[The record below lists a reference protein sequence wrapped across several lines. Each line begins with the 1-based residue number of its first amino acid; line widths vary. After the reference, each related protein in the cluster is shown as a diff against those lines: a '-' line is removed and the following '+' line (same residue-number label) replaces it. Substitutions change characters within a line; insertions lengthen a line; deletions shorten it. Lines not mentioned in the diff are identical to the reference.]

1 MLISI
6 LHHKMEQETTNEE
19 NVTMQKMYQLMI
31 NLKREVEFIK
41 NNMVKEDM
49 FLSMEEEEKLEEA
62 LDAHKKGKTISI
74 EDLKKKLGD

>member
-1 MLISI
+1 
-6 LHHKMEQETTNEE
+6 MEQETTNEE

>member
-1 MLISI
+1 M
-6 LHHKMEQETTNEE
+6 NEE

-49 FLSMEEEEKLEEA
+49 FLSPIEEAELEET
-62 LDAHKKGKTISI
+62 LEAHKKGKPSP
-74 EDLKKKLGD
+74 